1 MSEYRVLVV
10 DDTELNRKV
19 VKTVLQSNDFDV
31 LEAEDGEEA
40 FAAATKLLPDLI
52 LMDVQL
58 PKIDGYEVT
67 RRLRNQES
75 TQQIPIIAL
84 TAHAL
89 QGESERAKEAG
100 CDGYLSKPIN
110 IRTLVDE
117 LLKYLK

>member
-19 VKTVLQSNDFDV
+19 VKTVLQANGFDV

-40 FAAATKLLPDLI
+40 FAAATELLPDLI

-84 TAHAL
+84 TAHAM

-110 IRTLVDE
+110 TRTLVDE
-117 LLKYLK
+117 LHKYLK

>member
-110 IRTLVDE
+110 TRTLVDE